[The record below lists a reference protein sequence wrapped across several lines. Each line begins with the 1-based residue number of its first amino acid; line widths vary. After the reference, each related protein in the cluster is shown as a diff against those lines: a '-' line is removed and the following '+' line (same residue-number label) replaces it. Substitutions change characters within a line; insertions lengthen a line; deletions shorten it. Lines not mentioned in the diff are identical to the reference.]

1 MQEKN
6 YDDII
11 NLPHHVSDKHIP
23 MSRENRAAQFAPFA
37 ALTGYDDAVKEAA
50 RLTEEKAELSDEEKR
65 ILDMKLAILDE
76 HSSEKPQIN
85 IRYFLRDERKA
96 GGKYVNKFVTLHKI
110 DKAEASLVTSDKRRI
125 PLSDI
130 YDIKADIFDEISFD

>member
-6 YDDII
+6 YSDII
-11 NLPHHVSDKHIP
+11 NLPHHVSDRHIP

-37 ALTGYDDAVKEAA
+37 ALTGYDDAVREAA
-50 RLTEEKAELSDEEKR
+50 RLTEEKEKLSDEEKR

-76 HSSEKPQIN
+76 HASEKPQVS
-85 IRYFLRDERKA
+85 IRYFLPDERKT
-96 GGKYVNKFVTLHKI
+96 GGKYVCISVMLHKI
-110 DKAEASLVTSDKRRI
+110 DRAESALITMDKRRI

-130 YDIKADIFDEISFD
+130 ADIKSDIFKAISFD